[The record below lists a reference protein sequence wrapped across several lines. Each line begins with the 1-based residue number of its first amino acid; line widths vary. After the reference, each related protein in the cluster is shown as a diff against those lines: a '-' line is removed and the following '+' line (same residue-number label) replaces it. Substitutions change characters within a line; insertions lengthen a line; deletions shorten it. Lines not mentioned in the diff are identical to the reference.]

1 MPRILNLKSL
11 RYGAFLHVIS
21 SSITEYNLNHY
32 YYYIFLLST
41 SIYMNNEKGISTEA
55 ELQSRQGTLNVEEIL
70 LSSKLEKLSL
80 LENMT
85 DDNIYDAEDHIILP
99 NLRHSLPSSSL
110 YLKEDVFSKYLDKII
125 LDTLKTDS
133 DTVCAFQ
140 SVFIT
145 DYFITIDFVDFIYKI
160 PNILLSSLEQ
170 CKNNTNIRFYIIP
183 LRLNFNYKD
192 AHSNVIIIDNQ
203 YKTIEYFE
211 PHGVM
216 FTGLDVPYDIQR
228 HIKILISRLFP
239 IRSKLYTFKN
249 VQNYCPI
256 GLQGLQT
263 ITNPASGHCLAW
275 SLLFIN
281 VRINNLYSSTDYI
294 IEYFTK
300 NFNSIDL
307 DKYMRRYIG
316 MLETTTEF
324 ANIKTFSNFKYN
336 LGLSRTEGQNIT
348 TRIKYLI
355 NEYLTDT
362 STEAKLQSRQGAEPI
377 SSARYLISSATDKTN
392 EIFEELISYHKFP
405 FFNKLFF
412 ENINTFIHETD
423 KNKSNKDKTNR
434 KKIKLVESLS
444 DSEQSDSEQSDSE
457 HSDSEQSESE
467 QQSEQSEGDSELR
480 NLYETYH

>member
-1 MPRILNLKSL
+1 
-11 RYGAFLHVIS
+11 
-21 SSITEYNLNHY
+21 
-32 YYYIFLLST
+32 
-41 SIYMNNEKGISTEA
+41 MNNEKGISTEA
-55 ELQSRQGTLNVEEIL
+55 ELQSRQGTLNVEQIL

-99 NLRHSLPSSSL
+99 NLHHSLPSSSL

-140 SVFIT
+140 SLFIT

-228 HIKILISRLFP
+228 HIKILMIRLFP
-239 IRSKLYTFKN
+239 IRSELYTFKN

-263 ITNPASGHCLAW
+263 ITNPTSGHCLAW

-324 ANIKTFSNFKYN
+324 ANIKTFSNFKYK
-336 LGLSRTEGQNIT
+336 LELSRTEGQNIT

-355 NEYLTDT
+355 NEYLTD
-362 STEAKLQSRQGAEPI
+362 AEPI
-377 SSARYLISSATDKTN
+377 GSATDKNKNTKTN
-392 EIFEELISYHKFP
+392 NIFEELISYHKFP

-412 ENINTFIHETD
+412 ENINTFIRGKNET
-423 KNKSNKDKTNR
+423 KRKEQR
-434 KKIKLVESLS
+434 HKKIKLVEALS

-457 HSDSEQSESE
+457 QSDSEQSESGQQSESE
-467 QQSEQSEGDSELR
+467 QQSKNDSESEGDSELR

>member
-1 MPRILNLKSL
+1 
-11 RYGAFLHVIS
+11 
-21 SSITEYNLNHY
+21 
-32 YYYIFLLST
+32 
-41 SIYMNNEKGISTEA
+41 MNNEKGISTEA
-55 ELQSRQGTLNVEEIL
+55 ELQSRQGTLNVEQIL

-85 DDNIYDAEDHIILP
+85 DDNIYDMEENIILP
-99 NLRHSLPSSSL
+99 NLRYSLPSSSL

-125 LDTLKTDS
+125 LDTLKTDN

-140 SVFIT
+140 SLFIT
-145 DYFITIDFVDFIYKI
+145 DYFITIDFIDFIYKI

-192 AHSNVIIIDNQ
+192 AHSNVIIIDKQ

-211 PHGVM
+211 PHGLM

-228 HIKILISRLFP
+228 HIKILMIRLFP
-239 IRSKLYTFKN
+239 IRSELYTFKN
-249 VQNYCPI
+249 VQNYCPM

-336 LGLSRTEGQNIT
+336 LELSRTEGQNIT
-348 TRIKYLI
+348 NRIKYLI
-355 NEYLTDT
+355 KEYLT
-362 STEAKLQSRQGAEPI
+362 G
-377 SSARYLISSATDKTN
+377 SATDKTN

-405 FFNKLFF
+405 FFNNLFF
-412 ENINTFIHETD
+412 ENINTFIHETE
-423 KNKSNKDKTNR
+423 NKSNKDKTKR
-434 KKIKLVESLS
+434 KKIKLIEALS
-444 DSEQSDSEQSDSE
+444 DSEQSDSEQSESE
-457 HSDSEQSESE
+457 SEQSDSEQSESE
-467 QQSEQSEGDSELR
+467 QSEDLK
-480 NLYETYH
+480 NLYKTYD